1 MMRRL
6 IILLLIVGC
15 DETVAPDTT
24 APTVAI
30 TYPANGSTLTT
41 TDTIRVDV
49 SSESA
54 ISSVKFL
61 IDGIEVYA
69 DSLPP
74 YEYVWDVC
82 VQGTDNHTVLVKAE
96 DITGNQGQSDVNTYT
111 LNASY
116 DCESVCGGDKLLDN
130 CEVCDADAANDPF
143 LEKHVPFD
151 IYTRF
156 SIYKAIQSVYLNLWL
171 FQPLSSHYDLL
182 IPRIL
187 F

>member
-1 MMRRL
+1 MKKL
-6 IILLLIVGC
+6 LPILLLVISC

-30 TYPANGSTLTT
+30 TYPANGSTLTA

-49 SSESA
+49 ADESE

-61 IDGIEVYA
+61 IDGIEAYA
-69 DSLPP
+69 DSSAP

-82 VQGTDNHTVLVKAE
+82 VQGTDNHTVFVKAE
-96 DITGNQGQSDVNTYT
+96 DSTGNQGQSDVNTYT

-130 CEVCDADAANDPF
+130 CEVCDADTSNDCPADCNGDWDGTATTDNCGVC
-143 LEKHVPFD
+143 EID
-151 IYTRF
+151 
-156 SIYKAIQSVYLNLWL
+156 
-171 FQPLSSHYDLL
+171 D
-182 IPRIL
+182 
-187 F
+187 